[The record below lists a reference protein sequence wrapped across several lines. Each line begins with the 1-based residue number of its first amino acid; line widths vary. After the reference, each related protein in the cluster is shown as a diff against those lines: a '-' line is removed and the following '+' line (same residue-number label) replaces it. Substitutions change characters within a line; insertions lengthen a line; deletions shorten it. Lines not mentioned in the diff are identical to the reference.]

1 MAKKCIPGVFCIEN
15 MTLFL
20 LVVLCVF
27 VGHMYFQQQR
37 KSEVEKKE
45 VIVLSSPI
53 QSSNVPPMKIE
64 SKRDYNQM
72 GILTRENGGEIL
84 PLMGRRLKND
94 KMQYYTVTE
103 SGIKIPVSR
112 GGRSCT
118 GEYGC
123 DEAYNGDSLF
133 AQGFN
138 DTFKTTLY
146 ESGQFSYNPN
156 SY

>member
-1 MAKKCIPGVFCIEN
+1 MAKKCIPGFICIEN
-15 MTLFL
+15 MTLFVL
-20 LVVLCVF
+20 LVILVF
-27 VGHMYFQQQR
+27 VGHMYVTQMRQPKQGNI
-37 KSEVEKKE
+37 
-45 VIVLSSPI
+45 IVLDNTIRPV
-53 QSSNVPPMKIE
+53 NVPPMKIE
-64 SKRDYNQM
+64 SKRDYNQL
-72 GILTRENGGEIL
+72 GLLTRDNGGEIL

-103 SGIKIPVSR
+103 TGLKIPVSR
-112 GGRSCT
+112 NGRSCT

-123 DEAYNGDSLF
+123 DEANNGDSLF

-156 SY
+156 VF